1 MTGPTSYF
9 DPARAGELDPR
20 TADLVRRRAAALG
33 PAYRLFYREP
43 LEFVRG
49 ERAHLFDRDG
59 ADYLDAYN
67 NVPSVGHAHPRVVA
81 AIAEQAARLNTHT
94 RYLSEAT
101 IDYAEQLLAT
111 FPDGALGH
119 VMFTCTGSE
128 ANDLALRVAKA
139 ATGGEGVIVTW
150 NAYHGVTTEVAGI
163 SPSLVGVDGMP
174 PWARAV
180 RAPGR
185 VPGGAPANI
194 AEAVE
199 ATIGELAAFGI
210 RPAALIVDTIFASDG
225 VYPEVEG
232 LPDAVAVDP
241 QGRRPVHRRR
251 GAAGIRAPR
260 RRACGDT
267 RATASSP
274 TSSPSASRWATGTR
288 SRRWSRGP
296 RCWSRSPATCGTST
310 RSAATRWRSRRRRRR
325 STCCATRGWSRTR
338 GGSASACAEGVGA
351 IGDPRIGDVRG
362 AGLFIGVDLVDAD
375 GRPDEALTLDVVNG
389 LRDRRVLLS
398 ATAVDNAT
406 LKIRPP
412 LVFDEADA
420 DRLLTEL
427 AAVLKELA

>member
-1 MTGPTSYF
+1 MVGPTSYF
-9 DPARAGELDPR
+9 DPSRVNELDPR

-101 IDYAEQLLAT
+101 VSYAEQLLAT
-111 FPDGALGH
+111 FPFPGQ

-163 SPSLVGVDGMP
+163 SPSLVGLDGTA

-180 RAPGR
+180 RAPG
-185 VPGGAPANI
+185 VDASIGFAD
-194 AEAVE
+194 AVR
-199 ATIGELAAFGI
+199 ATLGELEAFGI
-210 RPAALIVDTIFASDG
+210 RPAALVVDTIFASDG
-225 VYPEVEG
+225 VYPSVEG
-232 LPDAVAVDP
+232 LAEAVAAVRKAGGLFIADEVQP
-241 QGRRPVHRRR
+241 GFGRLGDGMWGFARHALEPDIVTMGKPMGNGHPIAAMVARPEVLSAFAENMRYFNTF
-251 GAAGIRAPR
+251 GGNPVAIAAAQ
-260 RRACGDT
+260 
-267 RATASSP
+267 ATLDVVNDESLIENA
-274 TSSPSASRWATGTR
+274 RVTGTR
-288 SRRWSRGP
+288 LADGMRNL
-296 RCWSRSPATCGTST
+296 
-310 RSAATRWRSRRRRRR
+310 
-325 STCCATRGWSRTR
+325 
-338 GGSASACAEGVGA
+338 GS
-351 IGDPRIGDVRG
+351 PRIGEVRG
-362 AGLFIGVDLVDAD
+362 AGLFLGVDLLGAD
-375 GRPDEALTLDVVNG
+375 GQPDQAFTLDVVNA

-398 ATAVDNAT
+398 ATGVLNST
-406 LKIRPP
+406 LKVRPP
-412 LVFDEADA
+412 LVFDAADA

-427 AAVLKELA
+427 AAVLGEVGR